1 MKSLILVVE
10 DNEATLNLI
19 EAQLTLLGYRV
30 TTAKNGLEGIAK
42 AIAELPDLIVM
53 DIQMPVM
60 DGLDA
65 ASQIRKEPTTQ
76 VIPILAATAKTMS
89 GDKERCLA
97 AGCNDYIAKPFTHRQ
112 LQFAIEKLLTKPW
125 SPTDKPVALSS
136 TPVGRNL
143 GQEPPAK
150 AGARVEGSSD
160 GSGE

>member
-30 TTAKNGLEGIAK
+30 TTAKNGVEAIAK
-42 AIAELPDLIVM
+42 ATAELPDLIVM
-53 DIQMPVM
+53 DIQMPVV
-60 DGLDA
+60 DGLQA

-112 LQFAIEKLLTKPW
+112 LQFAIEKLLTKA
-125 SPTDKPVALSS
+125 S
-136 TPVGRNL
+136 NN
-143 GQEPPAK
+143 
-150 AGARVEGSSD
+150 